1 MSETFKYRASDQAGK
16 ISTGTITA
24 DSRELV
30 VNVLRE
36 QGFVPLAVDLQR
48 QGVKREIRLR
58 NKVKIRDLSQTSRQ
72 LSTLINSGV
81 PILRSLNVL
90 EKQTQ
95 SPVIRTALREIRL
108 DIERGQSLSAAMA
121 KHPKVFNEL
130 YVAMVRS
137 GETGGVLDAVLER
150 LATNLER
157 EVSLRN
163 RIRSA
168 MTYPVVVVGFVGLIM
183 MAMLLFIVPQFKA
196 IYNTLNGKLPLL
208 TRVLLGVSDAFRHK
222 FIFVALIS
230 IAIFFALRRYV
241 KTPAG
246 RYQWDRL
253 KLRIPIFGKLYQK
266 TALARFARVLGV
278 LSKSGVPILQS
289 LDVVTETV
297 SNSLM
302 ASAIKDVQAS
312 VKQGESL
319 SQPLAKHAIFPPM
332 VVQMLAVGEETG
344 ALDTMLEKIAAFY
357 DDEVTAAVDSLTSMI
372 EPLLI
377 A

>member
-81 PILRSLNVL
+81 PILRSLNIL
-90 EKQTQ
+90 EQQTE
-95 SPVIRTALREIRL
+95 SPVLRTALREIRL

-168 MTYPVVVVGFVGLIM
+168 MTYPVVVLGFVTLILA
-183 MAMLLFIVPQFKA
+183 AMLIFIVPQFKS
-196 IYNTLNGKLPLL
+196 IYTELHGTLPFLTQLL
-208 TRVLLGVSDAFRHK
+208 
-222 FIFVALIS
+222 
-230 IAIFFALRRYV
+230 
-241 KTPAG
+241 
-246 RYQWDRL
+246 L
-253 KLRIPIFGKLYQK
+253 KLSDLVRNKWWLVIE
-266 TALARFARVLGV
+266 VV
-278 LSKSGVPILQS
+278 SGS
-289 LDVVTETV
+289 
-297 SNSLM
+297 
-302 ASAIKDVQAS
+302 
-312 VKQGESL
+312 
-319 SQPLAKHAIFPPM
+319 
-332 VVQMLAVGEETG
+332 
-344 ALDTMLEKIAAFY
+344 FY
-357 DDEVTAAVDSLTSMI
+357 V
-372 EPLLI
+372 
-377 A
+377 